1 MLNFLLIQE
10 MSNSKIKQKTKIRDM
25 INFVNE
31 DLKDQKMK
39 ISWTFLISKT

>member
-10 MSNSKIKQKTKIRDM
+10 MSNSKIKQKSKIRDM
-25 INFVNE
+25 INFVKE

-39 ISWTFLISKT
+39 ISWTFLISKA

>member
-25 INFVNE
+25 INFVKE
-31 DLKDQKMK
+31 DLKDQNMK
-39 ISWTFLISKT
+39 ISWTFLISKA

>member
-25 INFVNE
+25 INFVKE
-31 DLKDQKMK
+31 DSKD
-39 ISWTFLISKT
+39 